1 MATTI
6 NPVTG
11 VIFVP
16 KADTTLI
23 DIGPP
28 EIRELNTNEWRVD
41 LRDLEDD
48 EAIRWATRTHDHNKD
63 VNIGGGVILADVLLI
78 LDPYTVTFEDGQ
90 YAVNLTGTNNN
101 ILLKNNKNQVS
112 VNPGNTAGLV
122 VVPGAVG
129 AAEIWEYLLNGGSVE
144 AQEMMATIL
153 LRASLAA
160 FKE

>member
-11 VIFVP
+11 VIYVP
-16 KADTTLI
+16 KADTTLV

-28 EIRELNTNEWRVD
+28 EIRALDTNAWRLELRA
-41 LRDLEDD
+41 LEDD
-48 EAIRWATRTHDHNKD
+48 DDNRWAQRTHDHNKD
-63 VNIGGGVILADVLLI
+63 VDIGGGVVLADVLLI

-112 VNPGNTAGLV
+112 VNPGNSAGLV

-129 AAEIWEYLLNGGSVE
+129 AAEIWEYLINGGSEE
-144 AQEMMATIL
+144 AQEVMATIL